1 MIKYKKQCFGQTD
14 LFPADVKAI
23 ENQIEVKIEGL
34 NKKNNIQE
42 IAENKKDINTYITK
56 KSKIAGELSSSG
68 SYIKG
73 LMDER
78 EKLEKELQSNS
89 EYVKAPMSGVVS
101 YRVDNLE
108 EVLTP
113 DKFDNLTKEMLDK
126 LDLKTGQI
134 IATSNEKGKVINNY
148 ECYIATII
156 KSKEAE
162 EAEIRTK
169 SKLEVI
175 NTGRN

>member
-1 MIKYKKQCFGQTD
+1 M
-14 LFPADVKAI
+14 
-23 ENQIEVKIEGL
+23 EGL

-73 LMDER
+73 LIEER
-78 EKLEKELQSNS
+78 EKLEKQLQADS
-89 EYVKAPMSGVVS
+89 EYVKAPMSGIVS

-108 EVLTP
+108 ELLTP
-113 DKFDNLTKEMLDK
+113 DTFNNLTKEMLEE

-134 IATSNEKGKVINNY
+134 VATSNENGKVINNY
-148 ECYIATII
+148 ECYIATIT
-156 KSKEAE
+156 KSKEAQE
-162 EAEIRTK
+162 
-169 SKLEVI
+169 SKE
-175 NTGRN
+175 R

>member
-1 MIKYKKQCFGQTD
+1 M
-14 LFPADVKAI
+14 FPADVKSI
-23 ENQIEVKIEGL
+23 ENQIETKMEGL

-68 SYIKG
+68 TYIKG
-73 LMDER
+73 LIDER
-78 EKLEKELQSNS
+78 ETIEKELQSNS

-113 DKFDNLTKEMLDK
+113 SNFDALTKEMLENI
-126 LDLKTGQI
+126 DLKTGQI
-134 IATSNEKGKVINNY
+134 VATSNEKGKVINNY
-148 ECYIATII
+148 ECYIAAVV

-162 EAEIRTK
+162 EVKVRKK
-169 SKLEVI
+169 SKFKI
-175 NTGRN
+175 IFTGGN

>member
-1 MIKYKKQCFGQTD
+1 M
-14 LFPADVKAI
+14 
-23 ENQIEVKIEGL
+23 EGL

-56 KSKIAGELSSSG
+56 KSKIAGELSSAG

-73 LMDER
+73 LIDER
-78 EKLEKELQSNS
+78 ENIEKELQSNS

-113 DKFDNLTKEMLDK
+113 GTFDALTKEMLEK
-126 LDLKTGQI
+126 IDLKTGQI
-134 IATSNEKGKVINNY
+134 VATSNEKGKVINNY
-148 ECYIATII
+148 ECYIAAVV

-162 EAEIRTK
+162 EAKIRKK
-169 SKLEVI
+169 SKFNI
-175 NTGRN
+175 IFTGGNQSFS